1 MLVDTVK
8 QLGDSISGKKL
19 GGYKLGL
26 QGTFIVER
34 DGPNLQFNG
43 EIIPYKGKG
52 PKPFGRETHAL
63 EGWELVYNAAMQQ
76 AIALLGGKHKLI
88 PTGNEASFV
97 IEATGSPEEII
108 REIEAVGGVLSPP
121 AQEYYH
127 FENWPNSSH

>member
-8 QLGDSISGKKL
+8 QLGDSISGKRL

-43 EIIPYKGKG
+43 EIIPYKGGG

-63 EGWELVYNAAMQQ
+63 EGWEPVYNAAMQQ
-76 AIALLGGKHKLI
+76 AIVLLGGKHELR

-97 IEATGSPEEII
+97 IEATGSPEDII
-108 REIEAVGGVLSPP
+108 REIEAVRKVVGTP
-121 AQEYYH
+121 AEEYYH
-127 FENWPNSSH
+127 FENWSNSSH